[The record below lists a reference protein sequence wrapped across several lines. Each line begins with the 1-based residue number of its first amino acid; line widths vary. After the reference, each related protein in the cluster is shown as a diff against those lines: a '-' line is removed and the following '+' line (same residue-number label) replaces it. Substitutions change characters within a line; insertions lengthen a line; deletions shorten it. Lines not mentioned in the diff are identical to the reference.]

1 MNRGYTML
9 SSQKPKLIPVAFAT
23 SGAKQDIPVTSQISI
38 AAGRASYT
46 DGFPPLTR
54 TPLAAGG
61 IPPYGT
67 DFNGVLN
74 DITAAIRWANA
85 GMGYAYNADFST
97 SVGGYPKGAQL
108 TKATNDGIWLN
119 TVESNA
125 SNPDTGGAG
134 WLDLTAGRLIGTR
147 SITSSG
153 TYTPSPGVKKIRITM
168 CGGGGG
174 GGGCQAADNTQT
186 YSGAGGGAGGTIITM
201 FALTGATNYPVV
213 IGSGGAGG
221 NGAANGADGGA
232 TTIASF
238 VAVGGG
244 GAGKSNVSNTAG
256 GSGGVPLSGDI
267 RIAGGYGNDG
277 QSGLLFLTGSGGASY
292 FGGGGRSGAGA
303 GAGGG
308 GVNGSAYGSGG
319 GGAYDPAYSGL
330 AGRGGNGA
338 AGVVIIE
345 EFS

>member
-1 MNRGYTML
+1 ML

-186 YSGAGGGAGGTIITM
+186 YSGAGGGGRGD
-201 FALTGATNYPVV
+201 NYNDVRIDRCNQLP
-213 IGSGGAGG
+213 GS
-221 NGAANGADGGA
+221 NW
-232 TTIASF
+232 
-238 VAVGGG
+238 V
-244 GAGKSNVSNTAG
+244 
-256 GSGGVPLSGDI
+256 
-267 RIAGGYGNDG
+267 R
-277 QSGLLFLTGSGGASY
+277 
-292 FGGGGRSGAGA
+292 GGRWQW
-303 GAGGG
+303 
-308 GVNGSAYGSGG
+308 GSKWRRRWGNNYCFFRCSWGW
-319 GGAYDPAYSGL
+319 
-330 AGRGGNGA
+330 GRGQVERFKYCRRQWGRTPFRRYSDRWRIWERWA
-338 AGVVIIE
+338 IRSVIPDGERWSLI
-345 EFS
+345 FWWWRPFRCRCGRRWRRS